1 MGSMEEAVQLKARIR
16 ELEEKLAQVR
26 LSRRVLLHLLEQV
39 EKERNLFLQSLE
51 RENRRLQ
58 QTNARYVRSLLKKN
72 QQIIE
77 LQSKLYGDNSQN
89 S

>member
-1 MGSMEEAVQLKARIR
+1 MEETVQLKTRIR

-39 EKERNLFLQSLE
+39 EKERNLFMQSLE
-51 RENRRLQ
+51 KENRRLQ

-77 LQSKLYGDNSQN
+77 LQSKLYGDSSQN

>member
-1 MGSMEEAVQLKARIR
+1 MEETVQLRTRIR
-16 ELEEKLAQVR
+16 ELEEKLVQVR

-39 EKERNLFLQSLE
+39 EKERNLFMQSLE
-51 RENRRLQ
+51 KENRRLQ

-77 LQSKLYGDNSQN
+77 LQSKLYGDSSQN

>member
-1 MGSMEEAVQLKARIR
+1 MEETVHLKTRIR

-39 EKERNLFLQSLE
+39 EKERNLFMQSLE
-51 RENRRLQ
+51 KENRRLQ

-77 LQSKLYGDNSQN
+77 LQSKLYGDSSQN

>member
-1 MGSMEEAVQLKARIR
+1 MEETVQLKTRIR

-39 EKERNLFLQSLE
+39 EKERNLFMESLE
-51 RENRRLQ
+51 KENRRLQ
-58 QTNARYVRSLLKKN
+58 RTNARYVRSLLKKN

-77 LQSKLYGDNSQN
+77 LQSKLYGNSSQN

>member
-1 MGSMEEAVQLKARIR
+1 MEETVQLKTRIR

-26 LSRRVLLHLLEQV
+26 LSRRVLLPLLEQV
-39 EKERNLFLQSLE
+39 EKERNLFMQSLE
-51 RENRRLQ
+51 KENRRLQ

-77 LQSKLYGDNSQN
+77 LQSKLYGDSSQN

>member
-1 MGSMEEAVQLKARIR
+1 MGSMEETVQLKTRIR

-51 RENRRLQ
+51 KENRRLQ

-77 LQSKLYGDNSQN
+77 LQSKLYGDSSQN

>member
-1 MGSMEEAVQLKARIR
+1 MEETVQLKTRIR

-51 RENRRLQ
+51 KENRRLQ

-77 LQSKLYGDNSQN
+77 LQSKLYGDSSQN